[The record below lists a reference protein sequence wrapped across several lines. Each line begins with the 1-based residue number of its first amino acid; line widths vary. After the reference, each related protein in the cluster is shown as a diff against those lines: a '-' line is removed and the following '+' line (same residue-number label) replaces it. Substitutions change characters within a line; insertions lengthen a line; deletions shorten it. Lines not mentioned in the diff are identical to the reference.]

1 MSTRDG
7 LTWIWLYGFKNIVLH
22 DMANSDNNI
31 ASQNEIVLG
40 ENEMVCSLTNRVVK
54 ATDKEMTLQ
63 SMIAMMTEEYGFAPE
78 DMERDYK
85 VKYDDAESGK
95 TKTQKV
101 DLAIF
106 NAGNAHDA
114 DELIRFII
122 VAKNAKVKPNDKKN
136 GVEATTENI
145 LCTTDC
151 EFACWTNGEDLQY
164 VHAFEDAFGQV
175 TCEAISDFPAE
186 GQTLEDLEAQGER
199 AIPRKPANE
208 SLVKTFK
215 RCHDYIYGNEGMKK
229 TAFWELLN
237 LIFCK
242 LYDEK
247 RRFSDAREGISY
259 RRRFWVGVK
268 EQNTPEGQHEVAE
281 RIKGIFE
288 DLKDSNIFKDVFDGN
303 EQIMLSD
310 RGLAFVASELAK
322 YSFLDATVDVKG
334 TAYETIVSNTLK
346 QEAGQFFTPRNII
359 KCMVEMLDPDQ
370 NCRVL
375 DPACGSGGFLVMVL
389 DHVRHKIAKN
399 FYPEL
404 DDIHLEAK
412 LNSAE
417 VDDAVREYAEKM
429 IFGFDFDPDLKKA
442 ARMNMVMAGD
452 GHSNIYNINSLDYP
466 YGSKPDVPHIAEA
479 VNESIKHSADRD
491 FHFGTSDNNAQGK
504 FDMVFT
510 NPPFGTKV
518 EVDQEIA
525 ARYELNSKAP
535 EVLFIEACYN
545 FLKPGGKMAIVL
557 PDGILGNPNT
567 ESVRLWIL
575 QHFKLLAS
583 VDLPV
588 ETFLP
593 QVGVQA
599 SLLFLQKKTDAEM
612 LVPIEDEDYDV
623 FMAIVEQVGKDR
635 RGVPVYEKDDDGAEI
650 LFEHYKKWLTYTD
663 NGREIVRQRRE
674 RIKHLADDLPKVAK
688 AYKEFKEGHE

>member
-1 MSTRDG
+1 
-7 LTWIWLYGFKNIVLH
+7 
-22 DMANSDNNI
+22 MANADNNI

-106 NAGNAHDA
+106 NAGHAHDA

-122 VAKNAKVKPNDKKN
+122 VAKDAKVKPNDKKN

-186 GQTLEDLEAQGER
+186 GQALEDLEAQGER

-491 FHFGTSDNNAQGK
+491 FHFGTSENNAQGK

-599 SLLFLQKKTDAEM
+599 SLLFLQKKTDAEK

-650 LFEHYKKWLTYTD
+650 LFEHYKKWLTYAD

-688 AYKEFKEGHE
+688 AYKEFKEEHE